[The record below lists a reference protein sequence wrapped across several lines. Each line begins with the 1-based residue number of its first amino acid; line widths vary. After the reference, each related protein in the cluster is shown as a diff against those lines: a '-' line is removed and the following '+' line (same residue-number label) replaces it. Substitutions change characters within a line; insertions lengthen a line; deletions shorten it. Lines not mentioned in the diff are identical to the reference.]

1 MDSSYDEEDFERG
14 DAGIDDKKAIM
25 KNQFRTISLAEKNSL
40 VQRTMKL
47 YEAGALNKR
56 VMDKATP
63 C

>member
-1 MDSSYDEEDFERG
+1 
-14 DAGIDDKKAIM
+14 M

-56 VMDKATP
+56 VMDKATLVEQNYIHSFT
-63 C
+63 